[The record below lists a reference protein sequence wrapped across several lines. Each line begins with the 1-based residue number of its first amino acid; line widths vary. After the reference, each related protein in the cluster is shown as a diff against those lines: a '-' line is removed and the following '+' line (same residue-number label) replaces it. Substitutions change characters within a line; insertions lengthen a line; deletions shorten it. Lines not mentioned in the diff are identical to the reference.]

1 MGALAYMI
9 QQARFWDFHSAYATL
24 PQHSLQMTP
33 TWSMQEQSKNF
44 CHLQHWC
51 PWFQTQHWQLRQL
64 WEPFGHSHS
73 ATFFSTVWW
82 ARHLSDHANPCN
94 IEFYILTDMVNSLKQ
109 VDKIIDICFQYL
121 IWRWNTIQSHYLVPL
136 KSWAVAATTIS
147 VCKGSC

>member
-44 CHLQHWC
+44 FIFSTDVHDSRHNIDSCDSSENPLVIPILQ
-51 PWFQTQHWQLRQL
+51 L
-64 WEPFGHSHS
+64 
-73 ATFFSTVWW
+73 FSTVWW

-109 VDKIIDICFQYL
+109 VDKFIDICFQYL